1 MREILSLCAS
11 FTAIIYKEVN
21 GPCPTETQPLAGFF
35 ILQVYGLRYFF
46 FERELRIAF
55 YCQALLVLLDYQ
67 RRLENI
73 SGIRYIKGSE
83 RKTSSHAK

>member
-1 MREILSLCAS
+1 MDRVLL
-11 FTAIIYKEVN
+11 K
-21 GPCPTETQPLAGFF
+21 TQPLAGFF
-35 ILQVYGLRYFF
+35 ILQVYGLRYVF

-73 SGIRYIKGSE
+73 SGISKAPRE
-83 RKTSSHAK
+83 RLPPTQSRKVRESRVPKKTKKLRL